1 NFESFIIN
9 LLLINKASLLYLIK
23 LKIMNL
29 LFLNL
34 GGMEIILLLIPSILF
49 LYSFYKL
56 IVDKHLTTNERLFWV
71 IIFLIF
77 NVLGAIAY
85 WVWGNNK
92 KSTIPS

>member
-1 NFESFIIN
+1 
-9 LLLINKASLLYLIK
+9 
-23 LKIMNL
+23 MNL

-49 LYSFYKL
+49 LYSFYNL
-56 IVDKHLTTNERLFWV
+56 IFDKHLTTNERLFWI

-92 KSTIPS
+92 KRTIPS